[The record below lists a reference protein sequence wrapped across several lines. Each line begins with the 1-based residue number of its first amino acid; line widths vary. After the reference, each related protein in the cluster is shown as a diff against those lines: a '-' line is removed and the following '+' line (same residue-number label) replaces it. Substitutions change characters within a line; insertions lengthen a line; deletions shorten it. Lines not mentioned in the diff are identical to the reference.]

1 MDVANGAHQTLIEL
15 FRSRHEVLFIL
26 KPGQLT
32 SGKKTNRLGSFRHLL
47 VPGFNC
53 PEKY

>member
-32 SGKKTNRLGSFRHLL
+32 SGKKNKQTWIIPAFVGSWLQL
-47 VPGFNC
+47 S
-53 PEKY
+53 